1 MQPLTVR
8 PLGVALV
15 LAAAIAAALV
25 RPTPIAAQADARE
38 RTLFLSAVNDKG
50 EPIDDLRAT
59 DVIVRED
66 GARREIL
73 RVSRA
78 TEPIDIALLVDNS
91 VAASGAVVP
100 MRSALKKF
108 VDAMA
113 EGNQI
118 AVITLADRPT
128 VAVEYTN
135 DVKRLENGVSIF
147 ANPSSGMTLLDA
159 LYESSE
165 GLSKREA
172 PRAVIVAVVNDG
184 VEYTNRFNREVIE
197 RMKSV
202 DAQFHAVT
210 VGTMPPGSDTVTRER
225 SFVLQLG
232 TKETGG
238 QRILLL
244 SPMGLDNAL
253 GKLARELRSQYKVVY
268 NRPESL
274 IPPEKL
280 EIDSARAGVTLRG
293 SPMRGQTG
301 A

>member
-1 MQPLTVR
+1 
-8 PLGVALV
+8 
-15 LAAAIAAALV
+15 
-25 RPTPIAAQADARE
+25 
-38 RTLFLSAVNDKG
+38 
-50 EPIDDLRAT
+50 
-59 DVIVRED
+59 
-66 GARREIL
+66 
-73 RVSRA
+73 
-78 TEPIDIALLVDNS
+78 
-91 VAASGAVVP
+91 
-100 MRSALKKF
+100 
-108 VDAMA
+108 
-113 EGNQI
+113 
-118 AVITLADRPT
+118 
-128 VAVEYTN
+128 
-135 DVKRLENGVSIF
+135 
-147 ANPSSGMTLLDA
+147 MTLLDA